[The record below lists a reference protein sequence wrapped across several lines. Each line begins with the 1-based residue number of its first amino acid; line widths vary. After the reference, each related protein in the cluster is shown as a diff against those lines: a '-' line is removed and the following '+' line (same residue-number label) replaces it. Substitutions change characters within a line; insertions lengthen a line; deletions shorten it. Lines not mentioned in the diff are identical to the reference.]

1 MKKGMVSPSAP
12 PGEAATALVRL
23 LYDDGREAMLGGLSA
38 IPDARVCMSCTK
50 LQLEVLG
57 ACMGLETLTARVQL
71 RDGDPSSSSEK
82 HYKPRHTL
90 VAVAGALAA
99 RPDALDSILAFLDG
113 LPHIGYAPR
122 DAASVAADHAPGVRH
137 AMRDE
142 YLRATAGPER
152 YTPAPERAV
161 TNELSLAMR
170 DGPVGLL
177 HSLARGGSN
186 PVLVALV
193 ASPWFARALARLARF
208 IAAVCENEGARP
220 YLSED
225 NGRHMLAFLS
235 ADFMGSLVSAE
246 ASAAAPVSA
255 VLVADDDAVAG
266 LEYLRDS
273 EFGTESDDEFVACCA
288 ALLCFVRGL
297 LT

>member
-99 RPDALDSILAFLDG
+99 RPDALDSILA
-113 LPHIGYAPR
+113 
-122 DAASVAADHAPGVRH
+122 
-137 AMRDE
+137 
-142 YLRATAGPER
+142 LRK
-152 YTPAPERAV
+152 
-161 TNELSLAMR
+161 NKK
-170 DGPVGLL
+170 
-177 HSLARGGSN
+177 H
-186 PVLVALV
+186 
-193 ASPWFARALARLARF
+193 
-208 IAAVCENEGARP
+208 
-220 YLSED
+220 
-225 NGRHMLAFLS
+225 
-235 ADFMGSLVSAE
+235 
-246 ASAAAPVSA
+246 
-255 VLVADDDAVAG
+255 
-266 LEYLRDS
+266 
-273 EFGTESDDEFVACCA
+273 
-288 ALLCFVRGL
+288 
-297 LT
+297 